1 MKTKVLTKQDKVYTN
16 WPFYLAVL
24 ISYHSLLCWLCSSH
38 TSLLFLEH
46 TKDICA
52 SGALHLPFSL
62 LRMLFPTGNY
72 MWELSY
78 IPSLPTVFHS
88 KITKDGFPEH
98 HKVATFLPPN
108 TCIHLLVFIF
118 LYCMC
123 RY

>member
-62 LRMLFPTGNY
+62 LRTLFHQ
-72 MWELSY
+72 
-78 IPSLPTVFHS
+78 V
-88 KITKDGFPEH
+88 
-98 HKVATFLPPN
+98 
-108 TCIHLLVFIF
+108 LLRSSHIKKKSGALNRALGCFSILMNGV
-118 LYCMC
+118 LQV
-123 RY
+123 RAGLVP